1 MTDNFIYLL
10 EKYLDTSANP
20 EERIEFENLINSNP
34 ELYKEYKE
42 QKRIK
47 EVLKQMKL
55 KNPSVEVWDSYWLG
69 IYNRIERGL
78 AWIMVSIG
86 VLIILGF
93 AALEF
98 VNFIIND
105 NTTPVLLKTG
115 IIILVFGIFVLLF
128 SVGREKFFTRKHD
141 KYKEIQR

>member
-34 ELYKEYKE
+34 ELYKEYEE

>member
-34 ELYKEYKE
+34 DLYKEYEE

-78 AWIMVSIG
+78 AWIMVSVG

-128 SVGREKFFTRKHD
+128 SVGREKFFTHKHD

>member
-34 ELYKEYKE
+34 ELYKEYEE

-47 EVLKQMKL
+47 EVLRQMKL